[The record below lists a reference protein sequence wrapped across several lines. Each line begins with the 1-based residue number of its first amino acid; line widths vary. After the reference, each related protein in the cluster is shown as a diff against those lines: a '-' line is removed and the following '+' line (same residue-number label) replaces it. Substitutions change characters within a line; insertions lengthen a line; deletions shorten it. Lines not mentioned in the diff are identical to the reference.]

1 MTERKIGAENACWH
15 SDCYREDTLQH
26 SQRFTL
32 HGEPNMNIKKLAV
45 AITIGL
51 ASLSASA
58 STLGEV
64 TGDVEIKL
72 GGLTTE
78 TMLTSGTN
86 ESTWGIGYL
95 ESIASFSNL
104 SKWTSGT
111 TDGYLYYMIYGIAD
125 LSIIPRL
132 GGGFDIY
139 NVGATGGPADGQIHL
154 DIYYSATQ
162 ISSIDQFKN
171 ASPGSRTGYDSYAA
185 YAGLGDAYLKLTFG
199 GDIQQVDRAET
210 AVDERTATLVQEAN
224 AQTLPTTGKGSFF
237 LDVVGGTAAEQY
249 DTNGQDFGHDMSG
262 NFTLR
267 PNFGPGRNPNCTE
280 AQVLDGTCFAGL
292 VNDPII
298 TAKVPEPASLA
309 LFGLGL
315 AGLAGLRRRRQAK

>member
-1 MTERKIGAENACWH
+1 
-15 SDCYREDTLQH
+15 
-26 SQRFTL
+26 
-32 HGEPNMNIKKLAV
+32 MNIKKIAA

-58 STLGEV
+58 DPLNSV

-78 TMLTSGTN
+78 TRRFVGTN
-86 ESTWGIGYL
+86 ESTWGVGYL

-111 TDGYLYYMIYGIAD
+111 DDGFLYYMIYGIAD

-139 NVGATGGPADGQIHL
+139 NVGATGGVADGKIHL
-154 DIYYSATQ
+154 DIYYSPTQ
-162 ISSIDQFKN
+162 IPSIDQFKN
-171 ASPGSRTGYDSYAA
+171 ANPNLRTGYDSYSAF
-185 YAGLGDAYLKLTFG
+185 AGLGAAYLKLTFG
-199 GDIQQVDRAET
+199 LDIQQVDRVET

-224 AQTLPTTGKGSFF
+224 AQTLPATGKGSFF
-237 LDVVGGTAAEQY
+237 LDVVGGTAATQW

-280 AQVLDGTCFAGL
+280 AQVLAGICFAGL

-298 TAKVPEPASLA
+298 TSKVPEPASLA

-315 AGLAGLRRRRQAK
+315 AGLAGLRRRRNSK

>member
-1 MTERKIGAENACWH
+1 
-15 SDCYREDTLQH
+15 
-26 SQRFTL
+26 
-32 HGEPNMNIKKLAV
+32 MNLKKLAA
-45 AITIGL
+45 AIVVGL

-58 STLGEV
+58 TDLAGV

-78 TMLTSGTN
+78 TNLTAGTD
-86 ESTWGIGYL
+86 ETTWGVGYL

-111 TDGYLYYMIYGIAD
+111 TDGYLYYMLYGIAD
-125 LSIIPRL
+125 LSIIPRA

-139 NVGATGGPADGQIHL
+139 NVGANGGVADGLIHL

-162 ISSIDQFKN
+162 IASIDQFKN
-171 ASPGSRTGYDSYAA
+171 AAPGARTGFDSYSAF
-185 YAGLGDAYLKLTFG
+185 AGLGPAYLKLTFG
-199 GDIQQVDRAET
+199 GDIQQVDRGET
-210 AVDERTATLVQEAN
+210 AVDETTATLVQEAN
-224 AQTLPTTGKGSFF
+224 SQTLPTTGKGSFF
-237 LDVVGGTAAEQY
+237 LDVIGGTAAGQY

-267 PNFGPGRNPNCTE
+267 PNYGPGRNPNCTE
-280 AQVLDGTCFAGL
+280 AQVLSGVCFAGL

-298 TAKVPEPASLA
+298 TAKIPEPASLA
-309 LFGLGL
+309 LLGLGL
-315 AGLAGLRRRRQAK
+315 AGLAGLRRRQRK

>member
-1 MTERKIGAENACWH
+1 MNLKKIAA
-15 SDCYREDTLQH
+15 
-26 SQRFTL
+26 
-32 HGEPNMNIKKLAV
+32 
-45 AITIGL
+45 AITMGL
-51 ASLSASA
+51 ASMAASA
-58 STLGEV
+58 TDLAGV

-78 TMLTSGTN
+78 TNLTTGTN

-111 TDGYLYYMIYGIAD
+111 TDGYLYYMLYGIAD
-125 LSIIPRL
+125 LSVIPRL

-139 NVGATGGPADGQIHL
+139 NVGATGGVADGKIHL
-154 DIYYSATQ
+154 DLYYSATQ
-162 ISSIDQFKN
+162 IPSIDQFKN
-171 ASPGSRTGYDSYAA
+171 AAPGARTDFDTYSLLS
-185 YAGLGDAYLKLTFG
+185 GLGPAYLQLTFG
-199 GDIQQVDRAET
+199 GDIQQVDRVET
-210 AVDERTATLVQEAN
+210 GADETTATLVQEAN

-237 LDVVGGTAAEQY
+237 LDVVGGTAMGQW

-267 PNFGPGRNPNCTE
+267 PNYGPGRNPNCTE
-280 AQVLDGTCFAGL
+280 AQVLSGACFAGL

-315 AGLAGLRRRRQAK
+315 AGLAGLRRRRNGK